1 MENASKALI
10 IAGSILIGLLILSVL
25 VYLFVSFGSSSKQIH
40 AEIDMNRLNEFNN
53 QFLTYEMKDDNTIY
67 DIISVTNLAIENNKY
82 YGYNETNK
90 GNFYITVNAKIYKSS
105 LKKDLQL
112 YDIDAIQNL
121 AKNEQN
127 NMYLEDTE
135 TPSYE
140 RLPRYSCKVTINEDT
155 GRVSC
160 VDFNAIDT

>member
-67 DIISVTNLAIENNKY
+67 DIISVTNLAIENNLY
-82 YGYNETNK
+82 YGYDLSNK
-90 GNFYITVNAKIYKSS
+90 GNFYITVSAKIYNGSNKT
-105 LKKDLQL
+105 DLQESSTKE
-112 YDIDAIQNL
+112 IQEL
-121 AKNEQN
+121 AKNEK
-127 NMYLEDTE
+127 MVEDSSKL
-135 TPSYE
+135 PVFQ
-140 RLPRYSCKVTINEDT
+140 RLPQYSCKVTINENT
-155 GRVSC
+155 GKVSQ
-160 VDFNAIDT
+160 VEFTAIDN